1 MTAGPHPIQVVFVED
16 DEDVRAGSA
25 QALELAGFVVRAYE
39 SVEAARPFV
48 AAGMPAV
55 VVCDVRLPGTS
66 GTAWQAELRRLDADL
81 PVVLMTGHGDIA
93 MAVQAMREGAYDF
106 LEKPCSSEQLVAIVR
121 RAADKRQLALEVASL
136 RLQIESWPGIQATL
150 LGRSAA
156 MQRVRALVRTLASAP
171 ADVVVYGETGTGKD
185 LVARCLHEHS
195 ARRQGHFV
203 PVNCAGLPES
213 LVDSEIF
220 GHEVGAFTGATRRR
234 IGKFEHAHGGTLFLD
249 EIEGMP
255 LPVQSKLLRALQDR
269 RVERLGS
276 NQSVPVDCRVVAASK
291 EDLREA
297 SEQGRFRSDLY
308 YRLGVAFIALP
319 PLRERREDLPLLFEH
334 FVLQAARRYELPA
347 PLVTPEVLAPL
358 MAHAWPGNV
367 RELRNVADRYV
378 LGLMDGEQAR
388 LLGTVAPASSL
399 PEQLEQIERALVSE
413 GLRRALGDVGAT
425 AGALGIA
432 KQTLYDKLKRLQIDA
447 AAFREQRGG

>member
-1 MTAGPHPIQVVFVED
+1 MTPEVHPIRVVFVED

-25 QALELAGFVVRAYE
+25 QALELAGFAVEPYE
-39 SVEAARPFV
+39 SVEAARPHV
-48 AAGMPAV
+48 APGMPAV
-55 VVCDVRLPGTS
+55 VVSDVRLPGTS
-66 GTAWQAELRRLDADL
+66 GVAWQAELRRLDAEL

-106 LEKPCSSEQLVAIVR
+106 LEKPCSSEQLAAVVR

-136 RLQIESWPGIQATL
+136 KRQLESWPGIQATL
-150 LGRSAA
+150 LGHSAA
-156 MQRVRALVRTLASAP
+156 MQRVRALVRTLAAAP

-220 GHEVGAFTGATRRR
+220 GHEAGAFTGATRRR

-255 LPVQSKLLRALQDR
+255 LPVQAKLLRALQDR
-269 RVERLGS
+269 RIERLGS
-276 NQSVPVDCRVVAASK
+276 NQEVPVDCRVVAASK
-291 EDLREA
+291 EDLRLA

-319 PLRERREDLPLLFEH
+319 PLRERREDIPLLFEH
-334 FVLQAARRYELPA
+334 FVLQAARRYEMPA
-347 PLVTPEVLAPL
+347 PLVTPEILTLL
-358 MAHAWPGNV
+358 MAHRWPGNV

-378 LGLMDGEQAR
+378 LGLMDEEQAR
-388 LLGTVAPASSL
+388 LLGEGAPASSL
-399 PEQLEQIERALVSE
+399 PEQLEQIERVLVAE
-413 GLRRALGDVGAT
+413 GLRRAHGDVGAT
-425 AGALGIA
+425 ASALGIA
-432 KQTLYDKLKRLQIDA
+432 KQTLYDKLKRLRLDA
-447 AAFREQRGG
+447 ATYRVGE

>member
-1 MTAGPHPIQVVFVED
+1 
-16 DEDVRAGSA
+16 
-25 QALELAGFVVRAYE
+25 
-39 SVEAARPFV
+39 
-48 AAGMPAV
+48 
-55 VVCDVRLPGTS
+55 
-66 GTAWQAELRRLDADL
+66 
-81 PVVLMTGHGDIA
+81 VLITGHGDIA

-106 LEKPCSSEQLVAIVR
+106 LEKPCSSEQLAAVVR

-136 RLQIESWPGIQATL
+136 KRQLESWPGIQATL

-156 MQRVRALVRTLASAP
+156 MQRVRALVRTLAAAP
-171 ADVVVYGETGTGKD
+171 ADVVLYGETGTGKD

-195 ARRQGHFV
+195 ARRQAHFV

-220 GHEVGAFTGATRRR
+220 GHEAGAFTGATRRR

-255 LPVQSKLLRALQDR
+255 LPVQAKLLRALQDR
-269 RVERLGS
+269 SIERLGS
-276 NQSVPVDCRVVAASK
+276 NQAVPVDCRVVAASK
-291 EDLREA
+291 EDLRVA

-319 PLRERREDLPLLFEH
+319 PLRERREDIPLLFEH

-347 PLVTPEVLAPL
+347 PLVTPEILTVL

-367 RELRNVADRYV
+367 RELRNVVERLVVTSQSDLVEPAFLDGVLPAEILDASTFRQRVDRF
-378 LGLMDGEQAR
+378 ERR
-388 LLGTVAPASSL
+388 LIEDAMRKYGNTREVA
-399 PEQLEQIERALVSE
+399 
-413 GLRRALGDVGAT
+413 RALGISQSSVVR
-425 AGALGIA
+425 
-432 KQTLYDKLKRLQIDA
+432 KLR
-447 AAFREQRGG
+447 RGD